1 MDQKFENQIISLIDS
16 VDDMT
21 IATVRDDGFPQATTV
36 SYVNDGLDLYFMT
49 AADSQKVKNI
59 AANNKVSL
67 TINSDYQSWDEI
79 EGLSMAALA
88 QPVDDLEEQERIG
101 ELLMKKFPEAEQYK
115 DDIDIDLAFFRLEPQ
130 VISLL
135 DYKKSFGYTETVE
148 L

>member
-101 ELLMKKFPEAEQYK
+101 ELGGESVGQPAATSFSE
-115 DDIDIDLAFFRLEPQ
+115 
-130 VISLL
+130 
-135 DYKKSFGYTETVE
+135 KSAGKASGRCR
-148 L
+148 

>member
-115 DDIDIDLAFFRLEPQ
+115 DDIDIDLAFFRL
-130 VISLL
+130 
-135 DYKKSFGYTETVE
+135 
-148 L
+148 

>member
-67 TINSDYQSWDEI
+67 TINSEYQSWDEI